1 VALLESEL
9 PLQKTAIPEEHLK
22 AKNVERYHLTTVWIL
37 PIKAPGLVGA
47 GSQWAGANGT
57 VKKYFHM

>member
-9 PLQKTAIPEEHLK
+9 PLQKTAIPEEHLE
-22 AKNVERYHLTTVWIL
+22 AKNVDLYHLTIVWIL
-37 PIKAPGLVGA
+37 PIKAPGLVDA
-47 GSQWAGANGT
+47 QWAGANGT